1 MAQSFR
7 FSSQFYGIEVLTG
20 HKVSKFTNEGI
31 EAELVESGEKAFV
44 PADLMVYSL
53 GATPFADL
61 GKKLQEKYPGK
72 VKIAGDAESIGK
84 VGNAIHSGFSAGFSI
99 R

>member
-1 MAQSFR
+1 
-7 FSSQFYGIEVLTG
+7 
-20 HKVSKFTNEGI
+20 
-31 EAELVESGEKAFV
+31 
-44 PADLMVYSL
+44 MVYSL